1 MNRYPSIPV
10 NTAPANGAAG
20 LGANVTLRWTPSVD
34 SDGDTV
40 RYDVYLWLDGAQQAV
55 ISASQ
60 LATQKV
66 VYNLPQ
72 GIYEWFI
79 LAKDGKGGTA
89 SSPIHTFTVGAG
101 TPPPAV
107 VYTAPAD
114 GSTNI
119 PLNQVL
125 VWQACTGGAPITYDV
140 YFSVNQT
147 LVANQ
152 DIAARVAVG
161 QLGQTYTPGLV
172 ANQAYYWRVVARNN
186 WDTTTGTTQSFTTGE
201 APSAPVLVT
210 PADGDIAISL
220 LPDLDWNAPVSGSPV
235 TFYSVYLNTD
245 GITSSRIGRAA
256 TTLIGT
262 TTETEFS
269 CSATL
274 TEDTEYEWKVKAENG
289 FGSTNSVTW
298 RFTTVDTTEITEE
311 FLDEAVSYLTGIATL
326 TTNHTTDEATFTFAP
341 PQTFRDFFDALKNGF
356 LGTYLIDSVFPIK
369 MTGIPGISG
378 EILLEDADQIETLLS
393 IWNPSLSG
401 MGPLTIKFTPDE
413 VTYNVWFVQ
422 AP

>member
-1 MNRYPSIPV
+1 M
-10 NTAPANGAAG
+10 
-20 LGANVTLRWTPSVD
+20 
-34 SDGDTV
+34 
-40 RYDVYLWLDGAQQAV
+40 
-55 ISASQ
+55 
-60 LATQKV
+60 
-66 VYNLPQ
+66 
-72 GIYEWFI
+72 
-79 LAKDGKGGTA
+79 
-89 SSPIHTFTVGAG
+89 
-101 TPPPAV
+101 
-107 VYTAPAD
+107 
-114 GSTNI
+114 
-119 PLNQVL
+119 
-125 VWQACTGGAPITYDV
+125 TYDV

-147 LVANQ
+147 LVNTL
-152 DIAARVAVG
+152 DIAARVAIEQIG
-161 QLGQTYTPGLV
+161 LTYTPVLV
-172 ANQAYYWRVVARNN
+172 PNQTYYWRVVAKNDWGTNQGAVRN
-186 WDTTTGTTQSFTTGE
+186 FTTGE
-201 APSAPVLVT
+201 APSAPALVS
-210 PADGDIAISL
+210 PANGATRVSL
-220 LPDLDWNAPVSGSPV
+220 LPDLDWDEPVSGSPV
-235 TFYSVYLNTD
+235 TFYSVYLNTYD
-245 GITSSRIGRAA
+245 VITSSRIGRAA

-262 TTETEFS
+262 TTATEFS

-289 FGSTNSVTW
+289 FGSIDSVTW